1 MAYPLPKGTPINKYL
16 VIKRMNVFFQIQNST
31 ADKEILEYIEGEGN
45 KVYIS
50 HSPEESI
57 SILSNHDIQ
66 KAVISLQSLKDA
78 AILKYLNDYYPDINV
93 VVIANKEYDNIISV
107 FQKTNYSV
115 MHEPLKLS
123 ELNMQLTKKMKN
135 EKHV

>member
-1 MAYPLPKGTPINKYL
+1 MPKGTPINKYL
-16 VIKRMNVFFQIQNST
+16 VIKSMNVFFQIQNST

-50 HSPEESI
+50 HSTEESI

-123 ELNMQLTKKMKN
+123 ELNMKLTQKMKTQKN
-135 EKHV
+135 I

>member
-1 MAYPLPKGTPINKYL
+1 MPKGTPINKYL
-16 VIKRMNVFFQIQNST
+16 VIKSMNVFFQIQNSR

>member
-1 MAYPLPKGTPINKYL
+1 
-16 VIKRMNVFFQIQNST
+16 MNVFFQIQNST

-50 HSPEESI
+50 HSTEESI

-123 ELNMQLTKKMKN
+123 ELNMKLTQKMKTQKN
-135 EKHV
+135 I